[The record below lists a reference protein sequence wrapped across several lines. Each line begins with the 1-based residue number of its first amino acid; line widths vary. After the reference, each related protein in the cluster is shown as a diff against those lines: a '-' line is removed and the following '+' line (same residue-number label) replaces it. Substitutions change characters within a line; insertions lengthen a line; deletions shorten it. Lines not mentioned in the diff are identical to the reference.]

1 MKNWTEA
8 QRYCRESY
16 TDLATVHSMVE
27 MKELTEA
34 IKSSSISQRSVW
46 IGLRRGN
53 TKKWMWSMADARFYK
68 EGEAEFRRWRSGAP
82 SDSADK
88 DCAMMHQDGF
98 WNESSCS
105 QLNRYVCYNGE
116 TDNYLSYPD
125 VKNWREAQRFCRE
138 HYTDLVSMRNEFE
151 NSAFVATIWIGLFR
165 DSWTWSDQSDSSFR
179 YWTSDQPD
187 NLHGGE
193 NCTAVRTNGSDFGQ
207 WEDLGCGQQLPF
219 VCSKSECLFLEH
231 PFVYDPAFILTSK
244 RAPESSELK
253 LLLFFLLLQRTPVS
267 LPLRSLPTC
276 VPHYHFINEMKNW
289 TEAQRYCRESYTD
302 LVTVH
307 SMVEMKELNKAI
319 KSSSISQRS
328 VWIGLR
334 RGNTKKWM
342 WSMADARFYKEGE
355 AEFRRWRS
363 GAPSDSADKDCA
375 MMHQDG
381 FWNES
386 SCSQLN
392 RYVCYNGE
400 TDNYLSYPDVKNW
413 REAQRFCRE
422 QHTDLVSM
430 RNEFENSAS
439 VATIWIGLFRD
450 SWTWSD
456 QSDSSFRYWTSD
468 QPDNLHGGENC
479 TAVRTNGSDFGQWED
494 LGCGQQLPFVCSK
507 SESNSSVS
515 PSPKVTTA
523 SPDSHKET
531 PTQSAPPT
539 TAPETQPTTNHVFLV
554 RENMTWREALRH
566 CRDHYV
572 DLVSVHSETI
582 QRWVMEV
589 AGKASTSHVWLG
601 LRHTCS
607 QGIWYWI
614 QPLLRQLGSRFRVR
628 SGGLQRRGTGAV
640 QVGGN
645 QQWVSLPES
654 QRLNFICTNYEV

>member
-1 MKNWTEA
+1 MNELKLCQPNTAAHSQRKTTFRAEAWVHRSLGPRTTGTAWAYRSRQYPYKHQSPISSIMVLCSLPTCVPHYHFINEMKNWTEA

-27 MKELTEA
+27 MKELNEA

-88 DCAMMHQDGF
+88 DCAVMHQDGF

-138 HYTDLVSMRNEFE
+138 HY
-151 NSAFVATIWIGLFR
+151 
-165 DSWTWSDQSDSSFR
+165 
-179 YWTSDQPD
+179 
-187 NLHGGE
+187 
-193 NCTAVRTNGSDFGQ
+193 
-207 WEDLGCGQQLPF
+207 
-219 VCSKSECLFLEH
+219 
-231 PFVYDPAFILTSK
+231 
-244 RAPESSELK
+244 
-253 LLLFFLLLQRTPVS
+253 
-267 LPLRSLPTC
+267 
-276 VPHYHFINEMKNW
+276 
-289 TEAQRYCRESYTD
+289 
-302 LVTVH
+302 
-307 SMVEMKELNKAI
+307 
-319 KSSSISQRS
+319 
-328 VWIGLR
+328 
-334 RGNTKKWM
+334 
-342 WSMADARFYKEGE
+342 
-355 AEFRRWRS
+355 
-363 GAPSDSADKDCA
+363 
-375 MMHQDG
+375 
-381 FWNES
+381 
-386 SCSQLN
+386 
-392 RYVCYNGE
+392 
-400 TDNYLSYPDVKNW
+400 
-413 REAQRFCRE
+413 
-422 QHTDLVSM
+422 TDLVSM

-507 SESNSSVS
+507 TNSSVS

-539 TAPETQPTTNHVFLV
+539 MAPETQPATNHVFLV

-572 DLVSVHSETI
+572 NLVSVHSETI

-607 QGIWYWI
+607 QGIWYWVSGFNLCYVNWA
-614 QPLLRQLGSRFRVR
+614 PGFGSGVEDCSVVER
-628 SGGLQRRGTGAV
+628 TGAV

-645 QQWVSLPES
+645 QQWVSLPET
-654 QRLNFICTNYEV
+654 QRLNFICTNYEDGLGQKSCDSGGVAGCVYITFLHSECPFLKDMVFGRQTQRYNGRLTGGALELEPLAKGERHSCPVL